1 MSPCGYIKVEE
12 YSEGKNIPQY
22 ERRIY
27 RSMRE
32 EDDSVAEII
41 ADLEKMHEAGLVE
54 VKSITE
60 EGEWLYGLT
69 DLGRSLV
76 QEIGTDPDR
85 LEDLRKVLAV
95 MMDKEKRDNS

>member
-1 MSPCGYIKVEE
+1 
-12 YSEGKNIPQY
+12 
-22 ERRIY
+22 
-27 RSMRE
+27 MRE